1 MCAKVLNASATVP
14 KDVNNTKNIKKSS
27 KNQGFLKIF
36 LANLE

>member
-1 MCAKVLNASATVP
+1 VLKASPTVP
-14 KDVNNTKNIKKSS
+14 KDVKNAKNIKKSS